1 MHIQTETVLA
11 RVSQQLSLLEKRDGE
26 LWLIVSLAGVV
37 GERALA
43 HGDVTPQPVDTT
55 GLDPVGEAW
64 KETNPYRGNPV
75 ALKIGSSGFNQN
87 CARCHGADGRGN
99 PEIKKTLPTVRDF
112 SDPTFLAT
120 AQTDTIVRS
129 IMAGKGQMPA
139 FGASLSLPKIQ
150 SLSGYVQRLGHGQV
164 ARP

>member
-1 MHIQTETVLA
+1 VKGLA
-11 RVSQQLSLLEKRDGE
+11 R
-26 LWLIVSLAGVV
+26 LIVEAGAVAV
-37 GERALA
+37 AVAVSGCTNDAGPA
-43 HGDVTPQPVDTT
+43 VPI
-55 GLDPVGEAW
+55 DPAVMYA
-64 KETNPYRGNPV
+64 
-75 ALKIGSSGFNQN
+75 QN